1 MKLLLIH
8 NRYQQPGGEDAVF
21 DFEASLLEGAG
32 HEVYRLVA
40 SNDAITTV
48 YQKIRTAWHLPWNT
62 CGYRLVA
69 EAIAANRPD
78 IMHVHN
84 TFPLLSSSTYEAA
97 AAAKVPVVQT
107 LHNFR
112 VTCAN
117 GLLLRDAAPCELCI
131 ANTPFN
137 AVLYRCY
144 RNSYLS
150 SFAVAR
156 MIASQRRHR
165 ENLTKVARFVA
176 LSEFARSRF
185 VLSGMPADKIT
196 VKPNGATDS
205 TFRNDG
211 MGNAILFVGRLSAE
225 KGVETLIKAARF
237 ISYPVRI
244 VGDGPLR
251 DELEATAPPNVTF
264 LGRLSRNM
272 VIDEMVRARCLVLP
286 SVWYE
291 VFPLVV
297 VEAYSVGLPVIASR
311 LGSLVELVED
321 GVTGLHFAP
330 NDALGLVGAI
340 EQLTSDAAF
349 AARMGRASRRRY
361 EERFS
366 PECVLRDLEAIYH
379 SVMDKRRCGPTGR
392 GAITV

>member
-1 MKLLLIH
+1 MKFI
-8 NRYQQPGGEDAVF
+8 GW
-21 DFEASLLEGAG
+21 SLLTMLSQPFIK
-32 HEVYRLVA
+32 RF
-40 SNDAITTV
+40 
-48 YQKIRTAWHLPWNT
+48 RTAWHLPWNT